1 MAKAKNKVI
10 DESLKLQLN
19 SDLEI
24 ACAGFSSSTS
34 STNGKF
40 TISFVGATNKDQ
52 S

>member
-1 MAKAKNKVI
+1 MDDKI
-10 DESLKLQLN
+10 KLTLT
-19 SDLEI
+19 SDLQI

-40 TISFVGATNKDQ
+40 TTSFVGTTNKDQ